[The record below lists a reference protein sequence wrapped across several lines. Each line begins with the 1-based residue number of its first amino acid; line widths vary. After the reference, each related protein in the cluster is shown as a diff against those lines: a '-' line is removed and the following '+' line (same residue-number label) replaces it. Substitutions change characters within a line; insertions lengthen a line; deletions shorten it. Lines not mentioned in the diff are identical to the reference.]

1 MTTRLLG
8 GLVAALLLITP
19 ALSQT
24 TTGQGTTVPAA
35 EKTQEQILAEKREA
49 DQRAIERRSSRELKP
64 RKKRMRPRIN
74 TAKYERESSL

>member
-49 DQRAIERRSSRELKP
+49 DQRAIESH
-64 RKKRMRPRIN
+64 RK
-74 TAKYERESSL
+74 AFFERVEATKKENAASN